1 MNSSIRAKDLKDNQ
15 SLSNEEALY
24 IAVEAIL
31 NGDFEKLRFSK
42 NVVPSEIKENIINSQ
57 RFEEIKA
64 SITYEKNILNS
75 FLSDNEPVNDLSKLT
90 EIQTKTIEA
99 LYNNTEK
106 NTPSP
111 YAKFAVAA
119 SILVVVLISV
129 LGSSFFINSKN
140 NDNFATKSKLQDRPA
155 FQKSETLYEQVPQ
168 DKDVQSGSNS
178 VSRDSNETETA
189 KPTSEEEITIK
200 PPDTTESTMDNNAD
214 KYNQA
219 QSNTP
224 VISSTSFIERNII
237 IIATGALFLFVLLL
251 IILFKVLVKYRK
263 DQ

>member
-1 MNSSIRAKDLKDNQ
+1 MQQ
-15 SLSNEEALY
+15 SQSY
-24 IAVEAIL
+24 
-31 NGDFEKLRFSK
+31 
-42 NVVPSEIKENIINSQ
+42 
-57 RFEEIKA
+57 
-64 SITYEKNILNS
+64 
-75 FLSDNEPVNDLSKLT
+75 
-90 EIQTKTIEA
+90 KT
-99 LYNNTEK
+99 
-106 NTPSP
+106 
-111 YAKFAVAA
+111 
-119 SILVVVLISV
+119 
-129 LGSSFFINSKN
+129 
-140 NDNFATKSKLQDRPA
+140 DRL
-155 FQKSETLYEQVPQ
+155 FKKSETLDEQVPQ